1 MNEIK
6 LNNLVDDENN
16 KKVVHHIIPMLPLPD
31 KKKNSN
37 NEDKVSYF
45 IVHSWMATHL
55 KLSGTPLLLYAII
68 FNFCNTTG
76 RACYCSR
83 RQLSE
88 LTNMTD
94 VTISKSIK
102 ELETKKLIIVDRIQ
116 NYAKNVNTYTVDVE
130 TLFNSLSPHKITL
143 EDDSPLELSDDIDI
157 TGIQIDKLRKLALA
171 YLNWKQSLAGTSE
184 ESKSISGN
192 KNNTLFDTNTKTI
205 DVTPVNK
212 DNGDI
217 NNVNSRLNNVDTNNI
232 SNNITNNININTT
245 SVTTSCVSEATKS
258 NTNIS
263 INENITK
270 IDSNDSN
277 IKTSSSK
284 ESVTENISYLDDT
297 RESNLTNSKTIN
309 KNDDKDKKDK
319 KTKKNS
325 FTLSK
330 TGTTPEKK
338 RRQNRNKEKA
348 KMFVL
353 IKQMFL
359 NETIN
364 EPALVDIITKYLQG
378 RLDMGLEATTLS
390 FNVWQAQL
398 ELLIKIC
405 EGDYEYAHEI
415 VTKAYLG
422 QYRTMCFPNQQKSK
436 QRTGYGNYGNNRK
449 MSFNL
454 DNKDAHKVAAMS
466 HEEKQK
472 YFSQKIAVD
481 DDGNPLLF

>member
-143 EDDSPLELSDDIDI
+143 EDDSPLEISDDIDI

-171 YLNWKQSLAGTSE
+171 YLNWKQSLTETSE

-205 DVTPVNK
+205 DVTPINK
-212 DNGDI
+212 NNSDI
-217 NNVNSRLNNVDTNNI
+217 NNVDSRLNNVDTNNI
-232 SNNITNNININTT
+232 SNNKTNNINTT
-245 SVTTSCVSEATKS
+245 SVTTSCVSEETKS
-258 NTNIS
+258 NTSIS

-270 IDSNDSN
+270 NDSNDSN
-277 IKTSSSK
+277 IKTSSNK

-297 RESNLTNSKTIN
+297 RESNLTNFENIN
-309 KNDDKDKKDK
+309 TNEDKDKKDK

-364 EPALVDIITKYLQG
+364 EPALVNIITKYLQG
-378 RLDMGLEATTLS
+378 RLDMPEATALS

-405 EGDYEYAHEI
+405 EGDYEYAQEI
-415 VTKAYLG
+415 VTRAYLG

-454 DNKDAHKVAAMS
+454 DNKDAYKVAAMS
-466 HEEKQK
+466 REETQE